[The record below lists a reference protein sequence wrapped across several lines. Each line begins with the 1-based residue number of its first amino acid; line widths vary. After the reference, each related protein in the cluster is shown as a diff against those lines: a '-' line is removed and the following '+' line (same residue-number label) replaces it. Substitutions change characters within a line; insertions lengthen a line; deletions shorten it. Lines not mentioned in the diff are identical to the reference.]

1 MTLIADFISPYFLP
15 NHIPQCY
22 HQLCSRPPVMVSLFS
37 LPLPQVDH
45 LNLTLQ
51 TPFPLLIQLSQT
63 PTPADFPWEL
73 VSYSCREAGSL
84 TVDLQISGFS
94 SKFNLSILSTTLFY
108 TAHAMAFPSF
118 LSPFPVDNEDFLSK
132 LIPTHSILPA
142 KNSSRHSLGT
152 NNQACQRSKSTN
164 ELLVPLRE
172 LSKS

>member
-73 VSYSCREAGSL
+73 TSYSCREAGSH

-94 SKFNLSILSTTLFY
+94 SKFNLLILSTTLY
-108 TAHAMAFPSF
+108 YSVHAVAFPSS
-118 LSPFPVDNEDFLSK
+118 LSPFPVDNEDLLLQTYFPHSFYSPSQKLQQIFSGDQQPSLSEK
-132 LIPTHSILPA
+132 
-142 KNSSRHSLGT
+142 
-152 NNQACQRSKSTN
+152 QVDQ
-164 ELLVPLRE
+164 
-172 LSKS
+172 